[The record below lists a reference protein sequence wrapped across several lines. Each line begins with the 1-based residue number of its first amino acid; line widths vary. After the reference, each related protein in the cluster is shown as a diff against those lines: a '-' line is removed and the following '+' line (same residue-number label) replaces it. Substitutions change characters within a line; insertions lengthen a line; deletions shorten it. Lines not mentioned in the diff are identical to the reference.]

1 MKITPPPLASLYVKR
16 MLLEALCLRTCVR
29 ASSRAVCRV
38 LKLFSAKG
46 AASSQAWGNV
56 PRFVDRKGPSAEGA
70 THLGVESRFQR
81 FVSDLIRIPGA
92 LPQAYVITAP
102 SALNRYC
109 VFTATSLPS
118 VEQNGTTLTNA
129 SVFRASF
136 IRVDSRDSWALR
148 SFGGAPNASPGQT
161 GRALPILVFL
171 SLFLICA
178 WSFAQTPDSVAERE
192 VQRRQAG
199 ITQGEAALARGQAAM
214 KAKNYAAA
222 HEEFRTAITYLPDA
236 VVSGKAHD
244 EAVEGFC
251 KSGVVLAEARI
262 AEGRYADA
270 EAILSEVLSDRY
282 DPKCRPAQELYG
294 HLRQPGY
301 FNKTMSPT
309 FIEKVEQVKQL
320 LTEADGFYNSGRY
333 DLAMKRYDQVL
344 ALDPYNT
351 AARKGQ
357 EKINNTKYKYGEE
370 AYNETRSRQL
380 WQVEKG
386 WEQPVRRYGQAGE
399 PVGIGSQKGL
409 GGTAQI
415 TNKLNTI
422 IIPRIEFRDAT
433 IREAIDFLREQA
445 EENDTSGTGKRGVD
459 IVLRMVPLGQVAPPL
474 PPVAPAGSP
483 VPATTT
489 APGAPAAAG
498 APAGGTAPGT
508 GPAAAARPVAPIS
521 NEPRITITL
530 NQIPLGEALRYI
542 ANQAGLKV
550 KVEPYAVSIVPMSEQ
565 SHDLITKRYHVP
577 PEFFGGPL
585 DVGYYLQ
592 AGGAGGQTGA
602 GGSAQPA
609 PVAENIIQKE
619 AVSYQTSSG
628 VGTGAGASS
637 QSNLLQGTSTTRKH
651 LENDR
656 QLVGRADAR
665 TMLLSMGVDFPPE
678 ASATFWPHT
687 GVLIVRNTQDNLD
700 MVDALV
706 DQANASQPKQ
716 VEIESKFIEITQN
729 NLKELGFDWLLGP
742 FNIGNHKVFGSG
754 GTGTVNQANFPFNN
768 NGIPVGGS
776 GTTIPNDGTAGGP
789 ITAGNRSGSLAI
801 SANALDALLFPGA
814 SGVAPGIF
822 GLAGVFTDP
831 QFQVVIR
838 ALNQKK
844 GVDLLSAPKVTTKS
858 GQRAIIEVV
867 REFRYPKTY
876 TQPQVPQIGSSTAV
890 VGGVVPVVVTPTT
903 PQDWETRNT
912 GVTLEVE
919 PVVGEN
925 ATTIDLNLVPQVGEF
940 EGFINYGSPINAVG
954 VNTIGNV
961 ISTSV
966 PVLLTENVINQPVFS
981 TRKVTT
987 SVSVYDGQTVVL
999 GGLMRE
1005 DVQKTEDK
1013 VPILGDI
1020 PLIGRAFRSNVEQHT
1035 KKNLVIFVTAK
1046 QVTAYGAPVEE
1057 QEEEG
1062 LLPPELPEVPAYKK

>member
-1 MKITPPPLASLYVKR
+1 MKTTPQSVRCRGSLVGCNPLGNQQKK
-16 MLLEALCLRTCVR
+16 T
-29 ASSRAVCRV
+29 
-38 LKLFSAKG
+38 KLTK
-46 AASSQAWGNV
+46 V
-56 PRFVDRKGPSAEGA
+56 
-70 THLGVESRFQR
+70 
-81 FVSDLIRIPGA
+81 
-92 LPQAYVITAP
+92 
-102 SALNRYC
+102 
-109 VFTATSLPS
+109 
-118 VEQNGTTLTNA
+118 
-129 SVFRASF
+129 SVFRTAL
-136 IRVDSRDSWALR
+136 IRVNSC
-148 SFGGAPNASPGQT
+148 
-161 GRALPILVFL
+161 RALPTLIVL
-171 SLFLICA
+171 SSLLCTIN
-178 WSFAQTPDSVAERE
+178 FAQTPDSVAERE

-199 ITQGEAALARGQAAM
+199 ISQGEAALARGQAAM
-214 KAKNYAAA
+214 KARDYGAA
-222 HEEFRTAITYLPDA
+222 HEEFRTAVTYLPDA

-282 DPKCRPAQELYG
+282 SPKCRPAQELYA

-320 LTEADGFYNSGRY
+320 LTEADGFYQSGRY

-357 EKINNTKYKYGEE
+357 EKINNTKYRYGEE

-386 WEQPVRRYGQAGE
+386 WEQPVRRYGATGE
-399 PVGIGSQKGL
+399 PAKFGIQKNL
-409 GGTAQI
+409 TDTARI
-415 TNKLNTI
+415 NNKLNTI
-422 IIPRIEFRDAT
+422 IIPRVEFRDAT
-433 IREAIDFLREQA
+433 LREAVNFLREQA
-445 EENDTSGTGKRGVD
+445 VENDPATEGERGINIVLPPSVGVQRPPPPPAGASPAPAGATASGTAPAATSPVGAS
-459 IVLRMVPLGQVAPPL
+459 QAVAPPPA
-474 PPVAPAGSP
+474 PPPERGS
-483 VPATTT
+483 
-489 APGAPAAAG
+489 
-498 APAGGTAPGT
+498 
-508 GPAAAARPVAPIS
+508 
-521 NEPRITITL
+521 ITIEL
-530 NQIPLGEALRYI
+530 NHIPLGEALRYI

-550 KVEPYAVSIVPMSEQ
+550 KVEPYAVSLVPRTEQ
-565 SHDLITKRYHVP
+565 SGDLLVKRYRVP

-585 DVGYYLQ
+585 DVGYYLE

-619 AVSYQTSSG
+619 AVSYQTASG
-628 VGTGAGASS
+628 TGTGAGATS
-637 QSNLLQGTSTTRKH
+637 QSNLVQGTSTTRQH
-651 LENDR
+651 LSNDR
-656 QLVGRADAR
+656 QLVGRADAK
-665 TMLLSMGVDFPPE
+665 TMLQSMGVQFPIITLPDGRADA
-678 ASATFWPHT
+678 ASATFWPHS

-742 FNIGNHKVFGSG
+742 FNIGNHKLFGAG
-754 GTGTVNQANFPFNN
+754 GTSVNSSAANPANFPFVNTT
-768 NGIPVGGS
+768 GQPIGDTQPGQPIGQFPVTG
-776 GTTIPNDGTAGGP
+776 
-789 ITAGNRSGSLAI
+789 GNRSGSLAI

-876 TQPQVPQIGSSTAV
+876 TPPQVPQIGSSNQDNP
-890 VGGVVPVVVTPTT
+890 VVPVVVTPTT

-919 PVVGEN
+919 PVVGED
-925 ATTIDLNLVPQVGEF
+925 ATTIDLNLVPQVVEF

-954 VNTIGNV
+954 V
-961 ISTSV
+961 STTAQMITRSV

-1013 VPILGDI
+1013 TPIIGDI
-1020 PLIGRAFRSNVEQHT
+1020 PLVGRLFRTNVDQHI
-1035 KKNLVIFVTAK
+1035 KRNLVIFVTAR
-1046 QVTAYGAPVEE
+1046 VITPAGLAFNAEE
-1057 QEEEG
+1057 EEEEG
-1062 LLPPELPEVPAYKK
+1062 LLPPALPEAPAYKK